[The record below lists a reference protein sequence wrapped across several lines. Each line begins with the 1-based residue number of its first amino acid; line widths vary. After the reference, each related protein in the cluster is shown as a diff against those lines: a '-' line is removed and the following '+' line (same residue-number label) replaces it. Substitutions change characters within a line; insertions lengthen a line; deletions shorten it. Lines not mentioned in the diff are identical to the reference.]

1 MDLSKVLDKAY
12 QGLPLAEVADA
23 PVDAL
28 YGVSVADAEKL
39 EAAFGIKTVRDLATN
54 KYFLAAQ
61 AIVDEADDV
70 EGEAD

>member
-1 MDLSKVLDKAY
+1 MDFSKVLDKAY
-12 QGLPLAEVADA
+12 KNLPLAEVADA

-28 YGVSVADAEKL
+28 HGVSAADAQKL

-61 AIVDEADDV
+61 AIVDEADDL